1 MPRSLP
7 ATRQPVFWAAVA
19 FAAGILLGACAWR
32 PPLWWTLA
40 ACAFL
45 GAAAYFI
52 GRRLGAAVALAL
64 GAFVCAG
71 ALSFEL
77 ESAAGAPNELAAFC
91 ERRPV
96 TVTGHL
102 LRDGTLREG
111 AFKSPQQRIDLHVES
126 AADEQGRVSPVAGGV
141 RLTMYYRA
149 QDEPAAAGSRER
161 PTVFHYG
168 QRIRFRAPLRLP
180 RNYGNPGAMDTRG
193 YLRRLGIDAIGSA
206 RAAEVELLDGRGG
219 SRAGA
224 WIAAVRR
231 SVLERMNLLWGPH
244 DGPIIAA
251 MLIGE
256 HALIDRETRQNFQRT
271 GTYHILVVSGMNV
284 GLMAFPVF
292 WVLRR
297 LPVGEGVTTIV
308 TMLVTGAYTLLTD
321 MGTPVLRAAFML
333 WIYLVARLFYRD
345 SRAPLNALG
354 IAALVLLVLDPRAL
368 FDPSFQMTF
377 IAVLTIGGIGM
388 PLLERTLERYRRA
401 LWLLESTDYD
411 LQLEPRMAQLRL
423 DLRLIAG
430 RVAQFIP
437 GHKREQAALWIVAGA
452 AGAGVATLEVLLIS
466 ALMQMAMV
474 PPMAVYMH
482 RAGLLAVPSNAVVV
496 PLTAVLTPMA
506 MVAVLLSYLSTVL
519 AWLPASLTTMLLH
532 GITGSVG
539 LLGGARAS
547 ALRVATPTAAALLA
561 FGAAFA
567 LAMIAAR
574 RRRAL
579 AVAGVAAMLA
589 ASAWIALVPPT
600 PQVRAGLLEVTALDV
615 GQGDSLLVVSPQ
627 GRTLLMDA
635 GGLTG
640 QPRSSFDLGEDVVSP
655 YLWWRG
661 MAHLDAVAISH
672 AHADHIGGM
681 RAVIANFHPRE
692 LWISVQPDSPELA
705 VVLDEARRQ
714 AVVLKEFREGARFE
728 FGGTSVAVL
737 APPRDWISGRRPQN
751 NDTLVLK
758 LSYGETSALLEGDAE
773 KRIERLMSAHG
784 DARADLLKVGHHG
797 SATSST
803 PEFLSAVR
811 PRYAVISVGAHNPF
825 GYPRQEVLARL
836 EGSSVATFRTD
847 AHGAV
852 TFYLDGRS
860 VEPRLPGR

>member
-7 ATRQPVFWAAVA
+7 ATRQPVFWAALA
-19 FAAGILLGACAWR
+19 FAAGILLGAYAWR
-32 PPLWWTLA
+32 PSLWWTA
-40 ACAFL
+40 AAAAFL
-45 GAAAYFI
+45 GAAAYFL
-52 GRRLGAAVALAL
+52 GRRLAAAVALAL
-64 GAFVCAG
+64 GTLVCVG

-77 ESAAGAPNELAAFC
+77 EGAAGAPNELAAFC
-91 ERRPV
+91 ERGPV
-96 TVTGHL
+96 TVTGYL

-111 AFKSPQQRIDLHVES
+111 RFGSPQQRIDLAAES
-126 AADEQGRVSPVAGGV
+126 AAYEPGRVAPVAGGI
-141 RLTMYYRA
+141 RLTIYH
-149 QDEPAAAGSRER
+149 AAKDAESGG
-161 PTVFHYG
+161 PPVVFLYG
-168 QRIRFRAPLRLP
+168 QRIRLRARLRLP

-193 YLRRLGIDAIGSA
+193 YLRRQGIDALGSA
-206 RAAEVELLDGRGG
+206 RVAEVELLDGRGG

-231 SVLERMNLLWGPH
+231 SLLAQMSLLWGPR
-244 DGPIIAA
+244 DAPILTA

-256 HALIDRETRQNFQRT
+256 ASLIDRETRQNFQRT

-297 LPVGEGVTTIV
+297 LRLGEGVTTIV

-321 MGTPVLRAAFML
+321 LGSPVLRATFML
-333 WIYLVARLFYRD
+333 WIYLLARLLYRD

-354 IAALVLLVLDPRAL
+354 IAALALLVLDPRAL

-377 IAVLTIGGIGM
+377 IAVLAIGGIGM
-388 PLLERTLERYRRA
+388 PLLERSLERYRRA
-401 LWLLESTDYD
+401 LLFLESTDYE
-411 LQLEPRMAQLRL
+411 LQLEPRLAQWRL
-423 DLRLIAG
+423 DVRLLAG
-430 RVAQFIP
+430 RLAYFLP
-437 GHKREQAALWIVAGA
+437 GGKREQVALWMVAAA
-452 AGAGVATLEVLLIS
+452 AGAVVATGEVLLIA

-474 PPMAVYMH
+474 APMAVYAH
-482 RAGLLAVPSNAVVV
+482 RAALLTVPSNSVVV

-506 MVAVLLSYLSTVL
+506 MLAVLLSYLSRVL
-519 AWLPASLTTMLLH
+519 AWLPASLTTLSLH
-532 GITGSVG
+532 GITGSVR
-539 LLGGARAS
+539 LLGGIGAS
-547 ALRVATPTAAALLA
+547 GLRVATPTAAALLA

-574 RRRAL
+574 RRRVL
-579 AVAGVAAMLA
+579 AAAGLAAMLA

-600 PQVRAGLLEVTALDV
+600 PQLRPGMLEVTALDV

-627 GRTLLMDA
+627 GRTLLVDA

-640 QPRSSFDLGEDVVSP
+640 QPRSNFDLGEDVVSP
-655 YLWWRG
+655 YLWSRG
-661 MAHLDAVAISH
+661 LVHLDAVAVSH

-692 LWISVQPDSPELA
+692 LWISVRPQSAELA
-705 VVLDEARRQ
+705 ALLAEARRQ
-714 AVVLKEFREGARFE
+714 AMEIKEFRAGARFD
-728 FGGTSVAVL
+728 FGGAGVEVL
-737 APPRDWISGRRPQN
+737 APPPDWTPGRRPQN

-758 LSYGETSALLEGDAE
+758 LSYGGAAALLEGDAE
-773 KRIERLMSAHG
+773 KRIERLMAANG

-803 PEFLSAVR
+803 AEFLSAVR
-811 PRYAVISVGAHNPF
+811 PLYAVISVGAHNPF

-836 EGSSVATFRTD
+836 GGSGVATFRTD

-852 TFYLDGRS
+852 TFYLDGRG